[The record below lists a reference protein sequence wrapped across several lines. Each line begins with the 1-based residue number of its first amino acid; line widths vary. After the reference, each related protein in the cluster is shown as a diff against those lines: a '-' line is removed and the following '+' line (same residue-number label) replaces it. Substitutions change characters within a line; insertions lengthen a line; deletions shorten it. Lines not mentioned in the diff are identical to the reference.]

1 MMLVTLALLASFTV
15 ATPPLTQQDEPSL
28 VMKVDSS
35 DHEVIVTAGSFD
47 LPNMPPMEMHGM
59 MDHGASHDT
68 PVQTFQWPVDG
79 WFRGYKLE
87 VIDKDGNLLP
97 RRIMHHLIVVNYDR
111 RQLLYQ
117 AAERLFGTGTDSEDA
132 SVPATIGVPMRSGMT
147 IGFYVAWHNDTGK
160 DLEGVR
166 LRMTMQYL
174 PKNQNPR
181 PLDVLPLYMDVNLTV
196 GGTNTFDVPPGKST
210 KSYEFSVPLS
220 GRIIGYGGHLH
231 DYGTMVRLEDA
242 ANGKELAKVT
252 ASRDEKGNILKVS
265 RSLPGIKGAGIKLKA
280 NHPYRVIAYYDNP
293 TGALIKNGAMG
304 HIAGLFAPDDMSKW
318 PAIDLSN
325 PTFQRDMASLEMRG
339 MDMGEGGH
347 DHGAHEHS
355 GSEHN
360 E

>member
-15 ATPPLTQQDEPSL
+15 ATPSLTPQDEPSL

-117 AAERLFGTGTDSEDA
+117 AAERLFGTGTESEDA

-220 GRIIGYGGHLH
+220 GRII
-231 DYGTMVRLEDA
+231 
-242 ANGKELAKVT
+242 
-252 ASRDEKGNILKVS
+252 
-265 RSLPGIKGAGIKLKA
+265 
-280 NHPYRVIAYYDNP
+280 
-293 TGALIKNGAMG
+293 
-304 HIAGLFAPDDMSKW
+304 
-318 PAIDLSN
+318 
-325 PTFQRDMASLEMRG
+325 
-339 MDMGEGGH
+339 
-347 DHGAHEHS
+347 
-355 GSEHN
+355 
-360 E
+360 